1 LVLGLAVVVLAG
13 VQVSNGALYFFNET
27 SDLRGSVHLK
37 VFDLARWWDLNYSS
51 VLVRASVGAEWR
63 FERVEG
69 ALLDYALFWED
80 CSYCDS
86 ASPPPVKNRNTLYED
101 LILRVTY
108 VGGRWVVRVLWG
120 QGGFGHEVY
129 VNGSLLYRKPPGYAG
144 EPGVWGEY
152 VGAALEVRLV
162 SLGDSRADAAAFF
175 TAFDRAHEALACA
188 AALGLDAG
196 ETNGLLRHLG
206 VSGEVVRVRRG
217 DGGAAFVFRN
227 GSAVSVPLVLD
238 VDVGQWGRF
247 VLVNLCGAA
256 VNWTLRL
263 YVDNKTLG
271 SKPGGRLAAE
281 VPADMAPYSV
291 APVYVFGVAEEAGM
305 YRVSYRLYVRPGVYD
320 VWGYRVVVDRERLAA
335 ANGSIPNWVW
345 GFVESLAG
353 RAAGD
358 RCAEARGAGRMW
370 AAERIGWAGVV
381 TEVDTALGGAALFFS
396 AGTYGAGRTAAKGAA
411 EAVKVAGEVASG
423 YKAARAVMYAYRLW
437 QGVLLGWDVYLSV
450 ARGEVP
456 VEALGAAV
464 ASVGGRV
471 GERVRL
477 VYSLAAGGLLLMN
490 LGHVPEME
498 ELVGGINDEASKYGE
513 YAHCFVDGALGAFD
527 AYAKE
532 VLANQLIGV
541 FSTFLD
547 IDKVLNNKAYKG
559 YLQLAGYSAFD
570 YERPASVITKDK
582 LKNVVKN
589 IFKNIDA
596 IWINKRIMGIDY
608 EGSIKQ
614 MRGRIRSNEIKLRT
628 ETLTLDWNR
637 ECVVHESGDVKVSL
651 TVGESSGSTFIISVA
666 RVGGRVVVL
675 GYNDMF
681 TALSFARGVDGSL
694 YRVGSTFVMR
704 YNLNPGLFN
713 VVGKE
718 ETIYKYVSTAVLPRL
733 EPLNLKPW
741 ALGAEVTLPVVKSGT
756 KYLLTKDSGIYQSDF
771 GARTLFISLEAKGL
785 RFDILGISNDGS
797 LVIGEVK
804 NMKSVGGPSELEL
817 EEMADRVERLYAL
830 LRRDVYLGNRRI
842 SAEEGAAL
850 VGALVSVFNGG
861 RLSGGGR
868 VSSSFS
874 AEPVVLIPDYRK
886 ETKFVL
892 VLADSEFAAVF
903 IYEVPLTQLL
913 DREFLRRVAEEAYY
927 KFFELKEGSGGEYVS
942 TIRDVVDDVVR
953 EYKQVSRHVS
963 LLE

>member
-1 LVLGLAVVVLAG
+1 MGRGVWLLVLGLAVAVFAG

-27 SDLRGSVHLK
+27 SDLRGSVYLK

-80 CSYCDS
+80 CSRCDS
-86 ASPPPVKNRNTLYED
+86 DSPPPVKNRDTLYED

-108 VGGRWVVRVLWG
+108 VGGRWVVGVLWG

-152 VGAALEVRLV
+152 VGVALEVRLV
-162 SLGDSRADAAAFF
+162 SLGDSRADAAALF
-175 TAFDRAHEALACA
+175 TAFDWAHEALACA
-188 AALGLDAG
+188 AALGLDAK
-196 ETNGLLRHLG
+196 ETNGLLRHFG
-206 VSGEVVRVRRG
+206 VSEEVVRVRRG

-227 GSAVSVPLVLD
+227 GSVVSVPLVLD

-247 VLVNLCGAA
+247 VLVNPCGAA

-291 APVYVFGVAEEAGM
+291 APVYVFGVAEKAGM
-305 YRVSYRLYVRPGVYD
+305 YRVSYRLYVRLGVYD
-320 VWGYRVVVDRERLAA
+320 VWGYRVEVNKERLAA
-335 ANGSIPNWVW
+335 ANGSFANWVW

-381 TEVDTALGGAALFFS
+381 AEVDTALGGAALFFS

-411 EAVKVAGEVASG
+411 EAVKVAGEVARG
-423 YKAARAVMYAYRLW
+423 YKAARAVTYAYQLW
-437 QGVLLGWDVYLSV
+437 QGVLLGWDVYFSV

-477 VYSLAAGGLLLMN
+477 VYNLAAGGLLLMN

-498 ELVGGINDEASKYGE
+498 ELVRSIHDEASKYGE
-513 YAHCFVDGALGAFD
+513 YAYCFVDGALGAFD
-527 AYAKE
+527 VYAKE
-532 VLANQLIGV
+532 VLANQLVGV
-541 FSTFLD
+541 FSIFLD

-559 YLQLAGYSAFD
+559 YLQLAGHSAFD
-570 YERPASVITKDK
+570 YERPVPVITKNK

-596 IWINKRIMGIDY
+596 VWINKRIIGIDH

-614 MRGRIRSNEIKLRT
+614 MRGRIESNKIKPRT
-628 ETLTLDWNR
+628 ETLTLDKDR
-637 ECVVHESGDVKVSL
+637 KCVVHKSGDVEVSL
-651 TVGESSGSTFIISVA
+651 TVGESEDSTFIISVA
-666 RVGGRVVVL
+666 KVGDRVVVL

-694 YRVGSTFVMR
+694 YRVGSTFIMI

-718 ETIYKYVSTAVLPRL
+718 EAIYKYVSTAVLPRL

-756 KYLLTKDSGIYQSDF
+756 KYLLTKGSGVYQSDF

-785 RFDILGISNDGS
+785 RFDILGISNDGR

-804 NMKSVGGPSELEL
+804 NMKSVYGPSELEL
-817 EEMADRVERLYAL
+817 EEMADRVEMLYAL
-830 LRRDVYLGNRRI
+830 LRGDVYLGDRRI

-892 VLADSEFAAVF
+892 VLADREFAAVF
-903 IYEVPLTQLL
+903 IYEVPLAQLL
-913 DREFLRRVAEEAYY
+913 DRGFLRRVAEETYR
-927 KFFELKEGSGGEYVS
+927 FLS
-942 TIRDVVDDVVR
+942 
-953 EYKQVSRHVS
+953 
-963 LLE
+963 